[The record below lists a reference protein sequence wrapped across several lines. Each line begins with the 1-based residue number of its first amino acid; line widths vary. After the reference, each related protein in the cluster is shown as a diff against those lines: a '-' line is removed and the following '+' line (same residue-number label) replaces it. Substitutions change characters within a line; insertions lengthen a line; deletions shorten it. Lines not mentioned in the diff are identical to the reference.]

1 MLMTI
6 QTVTD
11 YIEQLARE
19 HMMVRHTDESPH
31 FVNLNDDK
39 RNTALVQELRYPAV
53 YFESTDFQ
61 IEASSTSVSRNYT
74 CHIEVLVH
82 VTDTGDYAEVERALS
97 DSSQIITDIF
107 VRMMHDRV
115 GRKPE
120 HKWLL
125 SLSPSSPIKVLP
137 IQNAENALYGCLAEF
152 SVPLSG
158 CITDS
163 LNNFKSINN
172 NG

>member
-1 MLMTI
+1 MTI

-39 RNTALVQELRYPAV
+39 RNTALVQELSYPAV

-137 IQNAENALYGCLAEF
+137 IQNAENALYGSLAEF

-158 CITDS
+158 CINDS

-172 NG
+172 G

>member
-1 MLMTI
+1 MTI

-39 RNTALVQELRYPAV
+39 RNTALVQELSYPAV

-152 SVPLSG
+152 SIPLSG

>member
-39 RNTALVQELRYPAV
+39 RNTSLVQELRYPAV
-53 YFESTDFQ
+53 YFESTDFH

-152 SVPLSG
+152 SVLLSG
-158 CITDS
+158 CINDS

-172 NG
+172 G

>member
-39 RNTALVQELRYPAV
+39 RNTSLAQELRYPAV

-172 NG
+172 G

>member
-1 MLMTI
+1 MTI

-74 CHIEVLVH
+74 CHLEVLVH

>member
-39 RNTALVQELRYPAV
+39 RNTALVQELSYPAV

-74 CHIEVLVH
+74 CHLEVLVH
-82 VTDTGDYAEVERALS
+82 VTDTGNYAEVERALS

>member
-1 MLMTI
+1 MTI
-6 QTVTD
+6 QTVID

-39 RNTALVQELRYPAV
+39 RNTSLVQELRYPAV

-74 CHIEVLVH
+74 CHLEVLVH

-115 GRKPE
+115 RRKPE
-120 HKWLL
+120 YKWLL

>member
-1 MLMTI
+1 MTI

-39 RNTALVQELRYPAV
+39 RNTSLAQELRYPAV

-74 CHIEVLVH
+74 CHLEVLVH

-115 GRKPE
+115 RRKPE
-120 HKWLL
+120 YKWLL

>member
-6 QTVTD
+6 QTVID

-19 HMMVRHTDESPH
+19 HMMVRHTDKSPH

-39 RNTALVQELRYPAV
+39 RNTSLVQELRYPAV

-115 GRKPE
+115 GRKPK

-125 SLSPSSPIKVLP
+125 LLNPSSPIKVLP

-152 SVPLSG
+152 SVPLPG
-158 CITDS
+158 CINDS

-172 NG
+172 G

>member
-6 QTVTD
+6 QTVID

-39 RNTALVQELRYPAV
+39 RNTSLVQELRYPAV

-125 SLSPSSPIKVLP
+125 SLIPSSPIKILP

-152 SVPLSG
+152 SVSLSD
-158 CITDS
+158 CINDS

-172 NG
+172 G

>member
-1 MLMTI
+1 MTI
-6 QTVTD
+6 QTVAK
-11 YIEQLARE
+11 YLEQLCRE
-19 HMMVRHTDESPH
+19 HSLVNHSDDAPH

-39 RNTALVQELRYPAV
+39 RNTSLVQELRYPAV

-125 SLSPSSPIKVLP
+125 SLIPSSPIKVLP

-152 SVPLSG
+152 SVSLSD
-158 CITDS
+158 CINDS
-163 LNNFKSINN
+163 LKQFQINK
-172 NG
+172 

>member
-39 RNTALVQELRYPAV
+39 RNTALVQELSYPAV

-74 CHIEVLVH
+74 CHLEVLVH

>member
-1 MLMTI
+1 MTI

-39 RNTALVQELRYPAV
+39 RNTALVQELSYPAV

-74 CHIEVLVH
+74 CHLEVLVH